1 MSAGADSLKSIS
13 YALTANLVIACAK
26 GFAAWVTG
34 SGAMLAEAIHSLAD
48 TSNQLLLILGLK
60 KAKKPPSMNHP
71 LGSGKEIYF
80 WSFIVAIILF
90 SLGGLFSLYE
100 GWQKLAQPE
109 PLSQPWIAVAV
120 LVFSIVAEGAS
131 LLGCVREINKVR
143 GSRSLWR
150 WFGYRRRQHQP
161 DPRRGFR
168 QTRQSELAVIFG
180 EDLAALLGLTFALG
194 AVVVTMATGNPIYDA
209 IGTLGIGLLLIAV
222 AFLIGR
228 EVKELLIGQGVEAPV
243 KDQMT
248 AFLESRRDVAELY
261 NLLTLQLGND
271 VMVAVKARMAAA
283 DSAEDM
289 IKAINVCE
297 VDFKARFPQVL
308 WLFFEP
314 DIKA

>member
-150 WFGYRRRQHQP
+150 WF
-161 DPRRGFR
+161 R

-248 AFLESRRDVAELY
+248 AFLESRREVAELY

>member
-150 WFGYRRRQHQP
+150 W
-161 DPRRGFR
+161 FR

>member
-100 GWQKLAQPE
+100 GWQKRAQPE

-150 WFGYRRRQHQP
+150 W
-161 DPRRGFR
+161 FR

-248 AFLESRRDVAELY
+248 AFLESRREVAELY